1 MATLKIIDRGDVPAD
16 KLNGSWAGAF
26 GQTQFM
32 PSTFLRL
39 AVDFEG
45 DGRRDI
51 VDSAPD
57 ALASTANY
65 LRKSGWRPGL
75 AWGFEVKL
83 PDGYS
88 GPSGRKAKQSMSF
101 WAARGVTRIDGRP
114 LGSGE
119 AALLL
124 PAGRDGPAFL
134 VTRNFDA
141 VYSYNAAESY
151 TLAACVLADRLAGGR
166 GIVTP
171 WPTDDPLLPLEGR
184 KEVQALLAR
193 RGYDVGGAPDGD
205 IGTKSKAAIADFE
218 SRAGHAGQ
226 RPRLGQ
232 GARGAEAVGRHS
244 LSQTSPKNRP
254 PHAPSF
260 AWGARFGSPDDG
272 PTLSET
278 ICAEASHPRPHR
290 RRPASRRPVSPAPAQ
305 ASSPG
310 PTFSP
315 SACRTA
321 RSSKSATSATGRRKS
336 ALARRRY
343 SAPGFEPAGMDSP
356 FAALDRMSA
365 EMDREAQAL
374 LNETARLQA
383 SAFGFP
389 DAFAAVDSGRLAP
402 GSRSFSVVSTLSG
415 GHMCSRSVEVFASP
429 DGGRPRVVTRTSGDC
444 GPGHRGSPSPGARR
458 PAEPARMR
466 PGLIEVNATPGE
478 ILAPQAAS
486 ERIAVR

>member
-1 MATLKIIDRGDVPAD
+1 MKQFLLSGLGAVVALSVFASSARADFGSCVGSLKAEAARDGISARTLDVAFNGLEPDAKVLDLQKQQPEFKTPVWDYVDGLTGDDRVADGKAAMGSQARALLRAEEQFGVSRYMLAAIWGVELRFGQKMGARPLVQSLTTLACMGDRASYFRSELMATLKIIDRGDVPAD

-65 LRKSGWRPGL
+65 LRKSGWRPGVP
-75 AWGFEVKL
+75 WGFEVKL
-83 PDGYS
+83 PPGYS
-88 GPSGRKAKQSMSF
+88 GPSGRRAKQSMSF
-101 WAARGVTRIDGRP
+101 WAARGVTRIDGRS

-119 AALLL
+119 AGLLL

-218 SRAGHAGQ
+218 QRAG
-226 RPRLGQ
+226 L
-232 GARGAEAVGRHS
+232 EVNGR
-244 LSQTSPKNRP
+244 
-254 PHAPSF
+254 
-260 AWGARFGSPDDG
+260 
-272 PTLSET
+272 
-278 ICAEASHPRPHR
+278 AS
-290 RRPASRRPVSPAPAQ
+290 V
-305 ASSPG
+305 
-310 PTFSP
+310 
-315 SACRTA
+315 
-321 RSSKSATSATGRRKS
+321 KV
-336 ALARRRY
+336 L
-343 SAPGFEPAGMDSP
+343 
-356 FAALDRMSA
+356 
-365 EMDREAQAL
+365 QAL
-374 LNETARLQA
+374 KR
-383 SAFGFP
+383 
-389 DAFAAVDSGRLAP
+389 
-402 GSRSFSVVSTLSG
+402 
-415 GHMCSRSVEVFASP
+415 
-429 DGGRPRVVTRTSGDC
+429 
-444 GPGHRGSPSPGARR
+444 
-458 PAEPARMR
+458 
-466 PGLIEVNATPGE
+466 
-478 ILAPQAAS
+478 
-486 ERIAVR
+486 